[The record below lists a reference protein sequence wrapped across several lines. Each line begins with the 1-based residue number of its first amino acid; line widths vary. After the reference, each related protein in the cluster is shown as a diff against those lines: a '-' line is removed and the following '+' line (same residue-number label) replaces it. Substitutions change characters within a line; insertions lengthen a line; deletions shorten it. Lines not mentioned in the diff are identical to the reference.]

1 MFCGAL
7 STNSVIGMTN
17 NVDHPSHYTQGG
29 IESIDYMKA
38 SMTPEGFRGYC
49 EGNCKK
55 YLHRFKYKG
64 RPVEDLKKA
73 RWYLDRL
80 IKEMEDGE

>member
-1 MFCGAL
+1 
-7 STNSVIGMTN
+7 MTN

-29 IESIDYMKA
+29 IESIDYMKD
-38 SMTPEGFRGYC
+38 SMSPEGYRGFL
-49 EGNCKK
+49 EGSVKK
-55 YLHRFKYKG
+55 YIHRFKYKG

-80 IKEMEDGE
+80 IKEIEDE